1 MTATRDLFAHNRR
14 FIAAEI
20 ELFGGSV
27 DTARVLRLPGV
38 VAGVNPA
45 APDRSLFN
53 WCIAES
59 GEALL
64 TAHSELLRRYSEA
77 GVRAWGV
84 WLDGDD
90 ERTARELVAR
100 GHAADGR
107 PVAMGA
113 ELSALTLPPQGDL
126 RWSEAVDS
134 VDIAAVA
141 AINDAAYGFPPPA
154 FRAALV
160 RLPDP
165 SYRAYLAL
173 EGELPVSSVLTWDS
187 PDGDCGVTGVATLP
201 ERGRRGLATRL
212 LAVALAAARARG
224 AKTTTL
230 QASTK
235 GAPVYERLGYRNLG
249 SMSLWEHRVQP

>member
-1 MTATRDLFAHNRR
+1 MTATGDLLARNRR

-20 ELFGGSV
+20 ELFGRSADG
-27 DTARVLRLPGV
+27 AGLLPLPGV
-38 VAGVNPA
+38 VAAVNPA
-45 APDRSLFN
+45 TPDRSLFN

-59 GEALL
+59 GDALL
-64 TAHSELLRRYSEA
+64 TALDELLRRYSEA

-107 PVAMGA
+107 PVMMGA
-113 ELSALTLPPQGDL
+113 ALSELTLPPLGDL
-126 RWSEAVDS
+126 RWSEVGEL
-134 VDIAAVA
+134 AAVA
-141 AINDAAYGFPPPA
+141 TINDAAYGFPPPA
-154 FRAALV
+154 FHAALR

-165 SYRAYLAL
+165 SYRAYLAF
-173 EGELPVSSVLTWDS
+173 EGERAVSSVVTWDS
-187 PDGDCGVTGVATLP
+187 PDGDCGITAVATLP
-201 ERGRRGLATRL
+201 ELGRRGLATRL
-212 LAVALAAARARG
+212 LAAALGAARGRG

-235 GAPVYERLGYRNLG
+235 GGPVYERLGYRNLG
-249 SMSLWEHRVQP
+249 FMSLWEHRVQP